1 LFRLTKEEVEKLKK
15 KANDCDL
22 PKDSRPYSR
31 FEAICAHIWRSAS
44 KARELEEN
52 QQNVVRFN
60 VEIRNRMIPNLPK
73 NFYGNALIQTTAKEY
88 VGEMTSKPLSYVAM
102 KIREAHKMI
111 TDEYIRSHIDVI
123 RSFEN
128 MDDARKLFINAF
140 VGNPNLHITSWLGLP
155 ECTADFGWGNPI
167 YFGLAYVIS
176 QERGLIYMNPNGDGS
191 VTVLMY
197 LQDAVLPL
205 FNKFFYEDLYE
216 LITSSAAPL

>member
-1 LFRLTKEEVEKLKK
+1 
-15 KANDCDL
+15 
-22 PKDSRPYSR
+22 
-31 FEAICAHIWRSAS
+31 
-44 KARELEEN
+44 
-52 QQNVVRFN
+52 
-60 VEIRNRMIPNLPK
+60 
-73 NFYGNALIQTTAKEY
+73 
-88 VGEMTSKPLSYVAM
+88 
-102 KIREAHKMI
+102 MI

-155 ECTADFGWGNPI
+155 ECSADFGWGNPLH
-167 YFGLAYVIS
+167 FGLAYVIS